1 MSALENLCDIGDS
14 MCRSQETISKEC
26 RKAFAYDGTL
36 QDALVDVIDVV
47 DGLSGEECERM
58 CGVRVSVHEEDGGGE
73 ETMVEWVER
82 LRRFADSYAILERLG
97 EVFERLVGVEDY
109 DEEGDEEDGEEEEE
123 GG

>member
-1 MSALENLCDIGDS
+1 VSALENLCDIGDS

-36 QDALVDVIDVV
+36 RDALVNVVNVV

-58 CGVRVSVHEEDGGGE
+58 CGVRVSVHKKDGGGE
-73 ETMVEWVER
+73 ETMVERVER
-82 LRRFADSYAILERLG
+82 LKRLADSYAILEGLG
-97 EVFERLVGVEDY
+97 EVFERLIGLEDY